1 MQPIL
6 MELPGWGIKIHSYGV
21 MILLAC
27 AGALWITAWRAR
39 RRNSK

>member
-21 MILLAC
+21 MILLALYGGLSEYGLESQ
-27 AGALWITAWRAR
+27 A
-39 RRNSK
+39 